1 MQVLHQGHRAPRLR
15 GLAMLA
21 AVCGLLLA
29 CAFPGEARATTA
41 AGAGSGHEPVTAR
54 VPVAVSV
61 DGDEAAED
69 ETFRFEITPTDEQ
82 SAVPAESVVSV
93 DGAGETF
100 FSFTFDRV
108 GEHHYTVR
116 QLSGDADGWTYDGQ
130 AYDVT
135 VYCMWDESTDD
146 LFTMVI
152 IEGAE
157 GYKAESC
164 AFANSYSAPEKPV
177 NETSGNVPSTGDATS
192 YGPIV
197 AVVCVGIA
205 MACAGAWLVRH
216 NRPNEE
222 K

>member
-15 GLAMLA
+15 GLAVLA

-29 CAFPGEARATTA
+29 CAFPGEARAATA
-41 AGAGSGHEPVTAR
+41 ADAGSGHEPVTAQ

-69 ETFRFEITPTDEQ
+69 ETFCFEITPTDGQ
-82 SAVPAESVVSV
+82 SAAPAESVVSV

-135 VYCMWDESTDD
+135 VYCMWDESTDE
-146 LFTMVI
+146 LFTTVI
-152 IEGAE
+152 VEDAE

-164 AFANSYSAPEKPV
+164 AFVNSYAAPEQPAT
-177 NETSGNVPSTGDATS
+177 ETPGTVPSTGDATS
-192 YGPIV
+192 NGPIV
-197 AVVCVGIA
+197 AVVCLGVA
-205 MACAGAWLVRH
+205 MACVGVWLVRR
-216 NRPNEE
+216 NRRGEE
-222 K
+222 